1 MFEKREEMKMWE
13 SILQTKTYQRR
24 MEDTLQELEIQA
36 VTGAGGFGAG
46 KAAKEKFWNASI
58 QLTAWKEV
66 QSDEIHQGEILLS
79 TPADDRLLRHC
90 LLYTSDAADEL

>member
-36 VTGAGGFGAG
+36 VTGQGGKG
-46 KAAKEKFWNASI
+46 KVLER
-58 QLTAWKEV
+58 LHPT
-66 QSDEIHQGEILLS
+66 
-79 TPADDRLLRHC
+79 DRMEGSAER
-90 LLYTSDAADEL
+90 